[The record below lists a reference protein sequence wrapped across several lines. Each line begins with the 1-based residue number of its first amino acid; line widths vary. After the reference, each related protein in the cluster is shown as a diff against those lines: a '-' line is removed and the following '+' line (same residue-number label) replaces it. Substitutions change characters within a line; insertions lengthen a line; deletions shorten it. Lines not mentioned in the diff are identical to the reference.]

1 MEEKIEKLVKRT
13 GGFAITLGILSIVAG
28 VTIGVLTIVNGG
40 KLLKGKSNILY

>member
-13 GGFAITLGILSIVAG
+13 GGIAITLGILSIVAG